1 MTTVHVS
8 IGNSDDKLSQREWSE
23 FTRYVAITMRLRC
36 EEIHG
41 EWYSLP
47 NSRWQNACVVGEV
60 HDDRLEALRSE
71 LSTLRATYG
80 QDAVAWLAGSTA
92 FI

>member
-8 IGNSDDKLSQREWSE
+8 IGNSDDKLSQRDWAE
-23 FTRYVAITMRLRC
+23 FARYVKITMREHC

-47 NSRWQNACVVGEV
+47 CSPWQNACVVGEV
-60 HDDRLEALRSE
+60 HDDRVEALRSE

-80 QDAVAWLAGSTA
+80 QDAVAWLAGSTE

>member
-23 FTRYVAITMRLRC
+23 FARYFDITMRMHC
-36 EEIHG
+36 EKIHG

-47 NSRWQNACVVGEV
+47 NSPWQNACLVGEI
-60 HDDRLEALRSE
+60 HSDRMESLRSE
-71 LSTLRATYG
+71 LSALRETYG
-80 QDAVAWLAGSTA
+80 QDAVAWLAGTTE